1 MSNGG
6 ARTMSAEKNRDLR
19 PPFVALCIALA
30 IVIVLSINSVYEMHW
45 LVSALLTGLV
55 AGGLAKLIEV
65 IPFFRR
71 ESSKTFDRIFLMG
84 IFIFIVIS
92 FAIIDL

>member
-1 MSNGG
+1 ML
-6 ARTMSAEKNRDLR
+6 AEENRDLR
-19 PPFVALCIALA
+19 PPFIALCIALA
-30 IVIVLSINSVYEMHW
+30 IVFVLYIDSVYEMHW

-55 AGGLAKLIEV
+55 AGGLAKVIEV

-71 ESSKTFDRIFLMG
+71 ESSKTFDRIFLLG

-92 FAIIDL
+92 FAIIGL

>member
-1 MSNGG
+1 MV
-6 ARTMSAEKNRDLR
+6 AEKNRDLR
-19 PPFVALCIALA
+19 PPFIALCIALA
-30 IVIVLSINSVYEMHW
+30 IVIVRYINSVYDMNW

-55 AGGLAKLIEV
+55 AGGLAKVIEV

-71 ESSKTFDRIFLMG
+71 ESNKTFDRIFLVG

-92 FAIIDL
+92 FGVIDS

>member
-1 MSNGG
+1 MLE
-6 ARTMSAEKNRDLR
+6 EKNRDLR
-19 PPFVALCIALA
+19 PPFIALCIALA
-30 IVIVLSINSVYEMHW
+30 IVFVIYIDSVYEMHW

>member
-1 MSNGG
+1 ML
-6 ARTMSAEKNRDLR
+6 AEKNRDLR
-19 PPFVALCIALA
+19 PPFIAFCIALA
-30 IVIVLSINSVYEMHW
+30 IVFVLYIDSVYEMHW

-55 AGGLAKLIEV
+55 AGGLAKVIEV

-71 ESSKTFDRIFLMG
+71 ESSKNFDRIFLMG

-92 FAIIDL
+92 FAIIGL